1 MKKNK
6 KHLQLKFK
14 DSISLK
20 IISIVILL
28 VIMGIGF
35 IGTFIYAL
43 TYNKMFSMSENNMQT
58 VSTQI
63 YNNFNTLIQAEK
75 NDVKEISVDGDIKNV
90 LEEKNT
96 TSEDDFLNKNSGN
109 LDKIKYKL
117 KQDASLNKYDE
128 NIFVTDKNGFIIA
141 CSNDNF
147 QRFDLSTHDYMKSA
161 LQGSSVMSNVYTS
174 VVSIKPVVTFVEPI
188 KDENGNIIG
197 TVGKNVYT
205 DYFSETFDK
214 FKFLNSG
221 YIFIVD
227 NMDNTIYSPNKMN
240 INKKINIKE
249 ISKLSKDNKF
259 WSSSKSQT
267 IKYNKDGEEQYA
279 YCTSV
284 PQLKVVLVLT
294 VKVNEIE
301 SAPKMIGLFIIL
313 IAIIL
318 IILLT
323 IILSKIIKAIFK
335 PMNTLITN
343 TKEISKGNLTV
354 INNSKNTDE
363 IGNLSVN
370 FNNMVFNLKK
380 LIEEINECSSDFV
393 NINDG
398 IKESYSS
405 IVLGMKSVNEN
416 SEDIAG
422 DTVKIFNAVES
433 SFNSF
438 ETVKVKTENI
448 KYESEKVLK
457 EAIFIK
463 DINTEGLNTINE
475 LKNINLETDKKMS
488 EANGYFDILK
498 KNLSNIEEV
507 GNTVTQISKRTHI
520 LALNAA
526 IEAGRS
532 GEMGKGFSVVAD
544 EIKKLSSS
552 VSEQMNK
559 IYEILKDLNLDMNN
573 TQNKIKDVNSYTN
586 QQFDLVNDAINNYDK
601 MLNSSEKI
609 VDYMNDAYG
618 SIEML
623 DDENSVISERLIK
636 IKDAYEEF
644 NGSIATVNEIL
655 SEKYEDIKD
664 VYSMLEKMHNNS
676 DKLVNSIHKFK
687 V

>member
-6 KHLQLKFK
+6 KYLQLKFK

-35 IGTFIYAL
+35 IGTFIYAI

-109 LDKIKYKL
+109 LDNIKYKL
-117 KQDASLNKYDE
+117 KQYASLNKYDE

-188 KDENGNIIG
+188 KDGNGNIIG

-335 PMNTLITN
+335 PMNTLIIN

-354 INNSKNTDE
+354 INNAKNTDE

-601 MLNSSEKI
+601 MLNSSQKI
-609 VDYMNDAYG
+609 VDYMNDAYS